1 MQDNLWKHKMKRSL
15 VLPAA
20 NKCNLHHGKIR
31 VENPSRPPR
40 MRDGRIRRTLI
51 KFAHHLIVS
60 LHVIAIRHIL
70 RENGWNMDEKARKQG
85 FAKTSTSTH
94 APKYPW
100 IIVNTSTSWRI
111 STHEQTNVEFMQHQ
125 HLAAHTLT
133 YTNKFRNCR
142 LLQAFCLLCLRNKC
156 LSMSATHCHIRS
168 AFRHRYRQTAGQ
180 DEKDFHVWEVHL

>member
-1 MQDNLWKHKMKRSL
+1 MKRTLMFGTSSRKTMQDNLWKHKMKRSL

-70 RENGWNMDEKARKQG
+70 RENGWNMDEKARKVKQG
-85 FAKTSTSTH
+85 VEPETQKREPNPPNPAQNMKTSTQAVLCTW
-94 APKYPW
+94 A
-100 IIVNTSTSWRI
+100 
-111 STHEQTNVEFMQHQ
+111 TNVNQQ
-125 HLAAHTLT
+125 LCRTLPGG
-133 YTNKFRNCR
+133 C
-142 LLQAFCLLCLRNKC
+142 
-156 LSMSATHCHIRS
+156 
-168 AFRHRYRQTAGQ
+168 
-180 DEKDFHVWEVHL
+180 WEGA